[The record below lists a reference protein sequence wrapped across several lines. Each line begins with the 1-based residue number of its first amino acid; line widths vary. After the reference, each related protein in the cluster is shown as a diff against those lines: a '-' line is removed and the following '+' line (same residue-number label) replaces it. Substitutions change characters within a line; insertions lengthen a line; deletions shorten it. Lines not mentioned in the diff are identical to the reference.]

1 MDELPLEVCKIIQ
14 QYKEDMELL
23 TETPQ
28 AQHYI
33 CEILAEERNIIAKI
47 CALSFGHYAT
57 VLRAKDI
64 LEASVD
70 LIEFYRESENNWNKR
85 HAIWGLSPTENPPAC
100 CSHIGYLVYQWLCLE
115 GERATVDGLIA
126 SCLLDKIALW

>member
-14 QYKEDMELL
+14 QYKKDMELL

-85 HAIWGLSPTENPPAC
+85 HAIWGLKTPR
-100 CSHIGYLVYQWLCLE
+100 HV
-115 GERATVDGLIA
+115 A
-126 SCLLDKIALW
+126 SILDI